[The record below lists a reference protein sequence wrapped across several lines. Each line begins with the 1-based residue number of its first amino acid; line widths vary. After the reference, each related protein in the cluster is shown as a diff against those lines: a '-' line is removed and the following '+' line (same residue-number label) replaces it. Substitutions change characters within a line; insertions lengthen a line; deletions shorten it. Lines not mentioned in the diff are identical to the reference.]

1 MRDYQSIPNASI
13 NRDED
18 GVTSGPADKSRS
30 CNTSS
35 SSSPWLM
42 SSLTHSTSKLGFLT
56 IGVIAGFI
64 GSGCLS
70 RRIIVA
76 GIDNNERP
84 VGASSILQLSSNIQ
98 QQNYIVND
106 KSFYDSLPFEEVIP
120 IVKQVHH
127 EQIKI
132 ESLVDDAASSSKLVI
147 DETKI
152 DILGVSSSS
161 SPPPTPHIL
170 YHATQTAFGLLYDS
184 TKSANGYLS
193 EYSLDYFL
201 LNSGGFDAQINQA
214 YCGVASVAATLNSL
228 KYAKR
233 FREGTDLSGWSFDL
247 PIDPV
252 YDPYPYATQHDVLV
266 NECVWDNVIEH
277 GDSGSGNNKGGGRLH
292 GGTMDGILKPPYG
305 LSLEQAS
312 KLLDCHTSKEWAVTV
327 QHVNPSSELTLQ
339 KMRYELKAA
348 LIDPDAR
355 VIINYDRKGF
365 GQVGGGHFSP
375 LGAYHV
381 STDSFLVV
389 DVAKYKYPPVWVGAD
404 TLYSAMATI
413 DRCGTYDYPQGQKR
427 LEDDND
433 TTSDEDAATGKLIN
447 PLSEEDYDSAL
458 QVLNCKEMMRGY
470 IILKKKSSS
479 SS

>member
-13 NRDED
+13 NSVED
-18 GVTSGPADKSRS
+18 GVTSIPVDKSII

-35 SSSPWLM
+35 PSPWL
-42 SSLTHSTSKLGFLT
+42 SSLTQSMSKLGFLT
-56 IGVIAGFI
+56 IGVIAGVL
-64 GSGCLS
+64 GSRGLS
-70 RRIIVA
+70 HRDIVS
-76 GIDNNERP
+76 GVDNNERP
-84 VGASSILQLSSNIQ
+84 IGASSILQLSNIQ

-120 IVKQVHH
+120 IVQQV
-127 EQIKI
+127 QKLTI
-132 ESLVDDAASSSKLVI
+132 VGAASSSKQSDDKLVI
-147 DETKI
+147 DESKI
-152 DILGVSSSS
+152 DILGVSSSF
-161 SPPPTPHIL
+161 PPPTPHIL

-233 FREGTDLSGWSFDL
+233 FREGEDLSGWSFDL

-266 NECVWDNVIEH
+266 NDCVWDNVIEH
-277 GDSGSGNNKGGGRLH
+277 GDGSGNGGRQH
-292 GGTMDGILKPPYG
+292 GGTIDGILKPPYG

-404 TLYSAMATI
+404 TLYSAMATM
-413 DRCGTYDYPQGQKR
+413 DRCGTYDYPKGQKR
-427 LEDDND
+427 LDDDND
-433 TTSDEDAATGKLIN
+433 TTSDDDAAAGKLIN

-458 QVLNCKEMMRGY
+458 QVLKCKEMMRGY

>member
-1 MRDYQSIPNASI
+1 MRDYQSIPNVSI
-13 NRDED
+13 DRVED
-18 GVTSGPADKSRS
+18 GVMSCPVDKSRS

-35 SSSPWLM
+35 PSPWLM
-42 SSLTHSTSKLGFLT
+42 SSLTKSTSKLGFLT
-56 IGVIAGFI
+56 IGVIAGVI
-64 GSGCLS
+64 GSRGLS
-70 RRIIVA
+70 HRDIVS
-76 GIDNNERP
+76 GMDNNKRQI
-84 VGASSILQLSSNIQ
+84 GASSILQLSNIQ
-98 QQNYIVND
+98 QHNYNVND

-120 IVKQVHH
+120 IIQQLHH
-127 EQIKI
+127 EQLKI
-132 ESLVDDAASSSKLVI
+132 ESLVGAASSSKQSDDKLVI
-147 DETKI
+147 VAGKI
-152 DILGVSSSS
+152 DILGVSSS

-184 TKSANGYLS
+184 TKSPNGYLS

-233 FREGTDLSGWSFDL
+233 FREGEDLSGWSFDL

-266 NECVWDNVIEH
+266 NDCVRDNVIEH
-277 GDSGSGNNKGGGRLH
+277 GDGSGKGGRLH
-292 GGTMDGILKPPYG
+292 VGTIDGILKPPYG

-327 QHVNPSSELTLQ
+327 QHVDPFSELTLQ
-339 KMRYELKAA
+339 KMRYLLKAA

-413 DRCGTYDYPQGQKR
+413 DKCGTYDYPEGQKR
-427 LEDDND
+427 LDDDDNN
-433 TTSDEDAATGKLIN
+433 TSNDDATTGKLIN

-458 QVLNCKEMMRGY
+458 QILNCKEMMRGY

-479 SS
+479 GS